1 MCIKRGIVH
10 DQDQQMTQTTIVEF
24 TQNMMGKEESMHDR
38 LREELEEKNETIN
51 DQRNEIAA
59 LRRHLRDLVYRK
71 YQYQTEHQTNE
82 E

>member
-1 MCIKRGIVH
+1 MHIKRKVVH
-10 DQDQQMTQTTIVEF
+10 DQDQQLSQTTYVELN
-24 TQNMMGKEESMHDR
+24 QNMMGKEESMHSR
-38 LREELEEKNETIN
+38 MREELEEKNEIIN

-59 LRRHLRDLVYRK
+59 LRRHFCDLVYRK